1 VTISDA
7 LSDLPSL
14 GIGEGAEEMDYQSYA
29 QSDYQTLLRKNSDH
43 VYNHFSARLAPI
55 NTERMKQIPQGGSWR
70 DLPTSLLPAGMTRAR
85 RSDHTKR
92 YGRMHPDRQACTILT
107 KCDPHWGAYIHPDQD
122 RTVTVREAA
131 RLKSFP
137 DIFRFLGVRGEQ
149 YKQVGNA
156 VPPILAKA
164 VAETLLSLMPEH
176 AQPMEHSVDCVT

>member
-107 KCDPHWGAYIHPDQD
+107 KCDPHWGAYIQI
-122 RTVTVREAA
+122 
-131 RLKSFP
+131 RLVPSRSERRRDSSHFQTFSGSSGFAESNTSKWEMPFP
-137 DIFRFLGVRGEQ
+137 RFWR
-149 YKQVGNA
+149 KQSQKLYY
-156 VPPILAKA
+156 P
-164 VAETLLSLMPEH
+164 
-176 AQPMEHSVDCVT
+176 